1 MTMTIMMMGDLVRNL
16 VPALIEGMAVAIVAF
31 LIPGRLSL
39 GEVAS
44 IGITA
49 ASTMIM
55 LDRFAPSVGKH
66 VRHGAGFGIGAK
78 LVTV

>member
-1 MTMTIMMMGDLVRNL
+1 MALIQNL
-16 VPALIEGMAVAIVAF
+16 MPALIEGMAVAVVAF
-31 LIPGRLSL
+31 LIPGRLTL

-44 IGITA
+44 IGLTA
-49 ASTMIM
+49 ASTMIV
-55 LDRFAPSVGKH
+55 LDRFAPGVGKH